1 MSCSEI
7 PLDSSLCL
15 TLNEAISQFSGLTCQ
30 IKQVADVGGGSI
42 SRSVIAQTESARWFV
57 KLNSA
62 DLHDMFEAEADGLSA
77 LGACPVVRVPR
88 VIAHGISGRH
98 AYLVLEHLNLQP
110 LREGDSGTG
119 AALALAELHRIKGD
133 RFGWHRANFIGS
145 TPQYNEV
152 QRTWPLFFARQRL
165 LPQLELARRKG
176 DKGKLGKLIADGER
190 LAEKLPAMFV
200 DYRPDIS
207 LLHGDLW
214 HGNAALDE
222 SGMLALFDP
231 AVYYGDREAD
241 LAMCELFG
249 GFPDSFY
256 AAYRQAWPLADGF
269 EQRKTLYNLYHVLNH
284 LNLFGSGY
292 LHQAE
297 RMVATLLAQIGR

>member
-1 MSCSEI
+1 VSYSEI
-7 PLDSSLCL
+7 PLDSSLCQ
-15 TLNEAISQFSGLTCQ
+15 TLNEAISQFSGSACQ
-30 IKQVADVGGGSI
+30 IQQVAEVGGGSI
-42 SRSVIAQTESARWFV
+42 SRSVIAQTASERWFV

-62 DLHDMFEAEADGLSA
+62 DLLDMFEAEADGLNA
-77 LGACPVVRVPR
+77 LGACPALRVPR
-88 VIAHGISGRH
+88 VIAHGVSGRQ

-110 LREGDSGTG
+110 LRERNSGTS
-119 AALALAELHRIKGD
+119 AARALAELHRIEGD
-133 RFGWHRANFIGS
+133 RLGWHRANYIGS
-145 TPQYNEV
+145 TPQHNGVE
-152 QRTWPLFFARQRL
+152 RTWPLFFARQRL
-165 LPQLELARRKG
+165 LPQLALARRKG
-176 DKGKLGKLIADGER
+176 YKGKLIADGER
-190 LAEKLPAMFV
+190 LAEKLPALFV
-200 DYRPDIS
+200 DYQPKIS

-222 SGMLALFDP
+222 SGVLALFDP

-269 EQRKTLYNLYHVLNH
+269 EQRKTLYNLYHILNH

-297 RMVATLLAQIGR
+297 RMVGTLLAEIGR